1 MSIVYSNICYF
12 QTFKCKLN
20 SNQTKNVNGDF
31 FGMNAL
37 YMCTLKQELQLTSQL
52 EERRVF
58 HKQTNQCWEPS
69 DELRTNKNINF
80 SFQLV
85 NTTTAMKWAYTLKSK
100 LYLTIKNLILPPFQ
114 FIIRLTFLP

>member
-1 MSIVYSNICYF
+1 
-12 QTFKCKLN
+12 
-20 SNQTKNVNGDF
+20 
-31 FGMNAL
+31 MNAL